1 MELSIKITTSDSCK
15 VIVQDLS
22 AYLPEDQTGI
32 VKGKFKYSDT
42 ISIDVLQHNK
52 SKETVYT
59 DPVYTLHNTAD
70 PVNIP
75 VKFDG
80 WFTVIHLVLPT
91 KDWFDRESSKQEG
104 SAIGLYNIV
113 YYSDGASIYKYVNG
127 QSSETTIDEIIE
139 VNPVDTTVSRTGEDY
154 VSICFLR
161 KCYINLCQQIFNSR
175 GFSPCWN
182 KNDIDSD
189 LIFKRDLTWML
200 LNVIKYLTE
209 CQQLAEVQRLIE
221 VAKSCNGLCN
231 DDDYR
236 NYGCINQYVSNCGC
250 S

>member
-139 VNPVDTTVSRTGEDY
+139 VNPVDTTISRTGGDY

-189 LIFKRDLTWML
+189 LIFRRDLVWMAI
-200 LNVIKYLTE
+200 NVIKYLTE
-209 CQQLAEVQRLIE
+209 CEQLAEVERIIE
-221 VAKSCNGLCN
+221 TIKGCNGLCISSDVTSKTN
-231 DDDYR
+231 
-236 NYGCINQYVSNCGC
+236 GCGC
-250 S
+250 YK

>member
-1 MELSIKITTSDSCK
+1 MELSIKVTTSDSCK

-22 AYLPEDQTGI
+22 EYLPEDQTGI

-42 ISIDVLQHNK
+42 ISIDILQHNK

-59 DPVYTLHNTAD
+59 DPVYTLHNTAN

-189 LIFKRDLTWML
+189 LIFRRDLVWML

-209 CQQLAEVQRLIE
+209 CEQLAEVERLIE
-221 VAKSCNGLCN
+221 IAKQCNGLCISSDITSKTN
-231 DDDYR
+231 
-236 NYGCINQYVSNCGC
+236 GCGC
-250 S
+250 YR

>member
-139 VNPVDTTVSRTGEDY
+139 VNPVDTTISRTGGDY

-189 LIFKRDLTWML
+189 LVFRRDLVWMAI
-200 LNVIKYLTE
+200 NVIKYLTE
-209 CQQLAEVQRLIE
+209 CEQLAEVERIIE
-221 VAKSCNGLCN
+221 TIKGCNGLC
-231 DDDYR
+231 
-236 NYGCINQYVSNCGC
+236 VSSDVTSKTSGCGC
-250 S
+250 YK

>member
-22 AYLPEDQTGI
+22 AYLPEEQTGI

-42 ISIDVLQHNK
+42 ISIDILQHNK

-59 DPVYTLHNTAD
+59 DPVYTSHNIAD
-70 PVNIP
+70 PINIP

-139 VNPVDTTVSRTGEDY
+139 VNPDDTTISRTGEDY
-154 VSICFLR
+154 ISICFLR

-189 LIFKRDLTWML
+189 LIFRRDLVWMAI
-200 LNVIKYLTE
+200 NVIKYLTE
-209 CQQLAEVQRLIE
+209 CEQLAEVERIIE
-221 VAKSCNGLCN
+221 TIKGCNGLC
-231 DDDYR
+231 
-236 NYGCINQYVSNCGC
+236 VSSDVTSKTSGCGC
-250 S
+250 CK

>member
-22 AYLPEDQTGI
+22 QYLPESQTGI

-52 SKETVYT
+52 SKEIVYT
-59 DPVYTLHNTAD
+59 DPVYTPHSTAE
-70 PVNIP
+70 PISIP

-91 KDWFDRESSKQEG
+91 KEWFDREFSKQEG

-113 YYSDGASIYKYVNG
+113 YYSDGVSIYKYVNG
-127 QSSETTIDEIIE
+127 DSSEATIDEIIE
-139 VNPVDTTVSRTGEDY
+139 VNPIDTTISRTGEDY

-182 KNDIDSD
+182 KNNIDSD
-189 LIFKRDLTWML
+189 LIFRRDLVWMAI
-200 LNVIKYLTE
+200 NVIKYLTE
-209 CQQLAEVQRLIE
+209 CEQLAEVERIIE
-221 VAKSCNGLCN
+221 IIKGCNGLCISS
-231 DDDYR
+231 DVTSKTS
-236 NYGCINQYVSNCGC
+236 GCGC
-250 S
+250 CK

>member
-22 AYLPEDQTGI
+22 AYLPEDQTSI

-42 ISIDVLQHNK
+42 ISIDILQHNK

-70 PVNIP
+70 PINIP

-91 KDWFDRESSKQEG
+91 KDWFDRESSKREG

-113 YYSDGASIYKYVNG
+113 YYSDGTSIYKYVDG

-139 VNPVDTTVSRTGEDY
+139 VNPTDTTISRTGEDY

-182 KNDIDSD
+182 KNDINSD
-189 LIFKRDLTWML
+189 LIFRRDLVWMSI
-200 LNVIKYLTE
+200 NVIKYLTE
-209 CQQLAEVQRLIE
+209 CEQLAEVERIIE
-221 VAKSCNGLCN
+221 VIKGCNSLC
-231 DDDYR
+231 
-236 NYGCINQYVSNCGC
+236 VSSDVTSKTSGCGC
-250 S
+250 YK

>member
-189 LIFKRDLTWML
+189 LIFRRDLVWMAI
-200 LNVIKYLTE
+200 NVIKYLTE
-209 CQQLAEVQRLIE
+209 CEQLAEVERIIE
-221 VAKSCNGLCN
+221 TIKGCNGLCVFS
-231 DDDYR
+231 DVTSKTS
-236 NYGCINQYVSNCGC
+236 GCGC
-250 S
+250 CK

>member
-52 SKETVYT
+52 SKETIYT

-113 YYSDGASIYKYVNG
+113 YYSDGASIYKYVDG

-189 LIFKRDLTWML
+189 LIFRRDLVWMAI
-200 LNVIKYLTE
+200 NVIKYLTE
-209 CQQLAEVQRLIE
+209 CEQLAEVERIIE
-221 VAKSCNGLCN
+221 TIKGCNGLC
-231 DDDYR
+231 
-236 NYGCINQYVSNCGC
+236 VSSDVTSKTSSCGC
-250 S
+250 CK

>member
-70 PVNIP
+70 PTNIP

-91 KDWFDRESSKQEG
+91 KDWFDKESSKQEG

-113 YYSDGASIYKYVNG
+113 YYSDGASIYKYVDG

-139 VNPVDTTVSRTGEDY
+139 VNPVDTTISRTGEDY

-175 GFSPCWN
+175 GFSSCWN
-182 KNDIDSD
+182 KNDIDRD
-189 LIFKRDLTWML
+189 LIFRRDLVWMAI
-200 LNVIKYLTE
+200 NVIKYLTE
-209 CQQLAEVQRLIE
+209 CEQLAEVQRIIE
-221 VAKSCNGLCN
+221 TIKGCNSLCSNDKYSMKSYAGCNC
-231 DDDYR
+231 R
-236 NYGCINQYVSNCGC
+236 
-250 S
+250 

>member
-22 AYLPEDQTGI
+22 AYLPEDQTGV

-59 DPVYTLHNTAD
+59 DPVYTQHNTAD
-70 PVNIP
+70 LINIP

-91 KDWFDRESSKQEG
+91 KEWFDKEISKQEG
-104 SAIGLYNIV
+104 SAVGLYNIV
-113 YYSDGASIYKYVNG
+113 YYSDGTTIYKYING
-127 QSSETTIDEIIE
+127 QSQETTIEEVIE
-139 VNPVDTTVSRTGEDY
+139 VNPVDTTISKVGQDY

-182 KNDIDSD
+182 KNNIDSD
-189 LIFKRDLTWML
+189 LIFRRDLVWMAI
-200 LNVIKYLTE
+200 NVIKYLTE
-209 CQQLAEVQRLIE
+209 CEQLAEVERIIE
-221 VAKSCNGLCN
+221 TIKGCNGLC
-231 DDDYR
+231 
-236 NYGCINQYVSNCGC
+236 VSSDVTSKISGCGC
-250 S
+250 CK

>member
-52 SKETVYT
+52 SKGTVYT

-139 VNPVDTTVSRTGEDY
+139 VNPVDTTISRTGGDY

-189 LIFKRDLTWML
+189 LVFRRDLVWMAI
-200 LNVIKYLTE
+200 NVIKYLTE
-209 CQQLAEVQRLIE
+209 CEQLAEVERIIE
-221 VAKSCNGLCN
+221 TIKGCNGLC
-231 DDDYR
+231 
-236 NYGCINQYVSNCGC
+236 VSSDVTSKTSGCGC
-250 S
+250 YK

>member
-91 KDWFDRESSKQEG
+91 KNWFDRESSKQEG

-139 VNPVDTTVSRTGEDY
+139 VNLVDTTVSRTGEDY

-189 LIFKRDLTWML
+189 LIFRRDLVWMAI
-200 LNVIKYLTE
+200 NVIKYLTE
-209 CQQLAEVQRLIE
+209 CEQLAEVERIIE
-221 VAKSCNGLCN
+221 TIKGCNGLC
-231 DDDYR
+231 
-236 NYGCINQYVSNCGC
+236 VSSDVTSKTSGCGC
-250 S
+250 CK

>member
-189 LIFKRDLTWML
+189 LIFRRDLVWMAI
-200 LNVIKYLTE
+200 NVIKYLTE
-209 CQQLAEVQRLIE
+209 CEQLAEVERIIE
-221 VAKSCNGLCN
+221 TIKGCNGLCISSDVTSKTN
-231 DDDYR
+231 
-236 NYGCINQYVSNCGC
+236 GCGC
-250 S
+250 YK